1 MKLSYSTRGWH
12 SLSFDDYANIAEEM
26 KFAGYELYDL
36 FKHEE
41 YFAKGGPLDPYA
53 VRSTMRSLRDRGIE
67 MINLDTSLDLGKEES
82 LETALW
88 TIRKAGSMGVG
99 FVSAEV
105 MSGSEDTVRNALT
118 AILEAVKKEKVT
130 FLMKTRGI
138 YVDTERLKNILD
150 EFADD
155 SLGVL
160 WDMHH
165 PFKDHGESPDT
176 TIKNLG
182 GYVKLVHIRDYGE
195 DGSYTIMGE
204 GQLPVKDMMRA
215 LSSIDYDGFIS
226 LEWKPEWVTDVK
238 DYSFIFPHYIN
249 YMNRFE
255 RNNANRS
262 HLYLNHD
269 GTGEY
274 IWTKDELIDLTFPQV
289 LDRLVEEFPDQYC
302 FKYTTLDYTRTY
314 EEFREDVDNFAR
326 ALVSLGVKA
335 GSKVAIWAT
344 NVPAWYIT
352 FWATTKIGAV

>member
-1 MKLSYSTRGWH
+1 MKLSYSTRGWY
-12 SLSFDDYANIAEEM
+12 SLTFEDYADIAEEM
-26 KFAGYELYDL
+26 NFAGYELYDL

-53 VRSTMRSLRDRGIE
+53 VRSTMRSLRDRGVE
-67 MINLDTSLDLGKEES
+67 MINLDTSLDLGLDGS

-105 MSGSEDTVRNALT
+105 MTDNEDLVRESVQKILT
-118 AILEAVKKEKVT
+118 ESKKNNVT
-130 FLMKTRGI
+130 FLIKTRGI

-182 GYVKLVHIRDYGE
+182 GYVKLVHIRDYGQ
-195 DGSYTIMGE
+195 DGAYTIMGE
-204 GQLPVKDMMRA
+204 RLLPVKDMMRA
-215 LSSIDYDGFIS
+215 LSSIDYDGFVS
-226 LEWKPEWVTDVK
+226 LEWKPEWVRDVQ
-238 DYSFIFPHYIN
+238 DYAFIFPHYIN

-255 RNNANRS
+255 RSRANRS
-262 HLYLNHD
+262 HLYRNHD

-274 IWTKDELIDLTFPQV
+274 IWKKDELISLLIQLYNRPLEDLMA
-289 LDRLVEEFPDQYC
+289 EPDG
-302 FKYTTLDYTRTY
+302 
-314 EEFREDVDNFAR
+314 EDENADPTWETA
-326 ALVSLGVKA
+326 
-335 GSKVAIWAT
+335 
-344 NVPAWYIT
+344 
-352 FWATTKIGAV
+352 